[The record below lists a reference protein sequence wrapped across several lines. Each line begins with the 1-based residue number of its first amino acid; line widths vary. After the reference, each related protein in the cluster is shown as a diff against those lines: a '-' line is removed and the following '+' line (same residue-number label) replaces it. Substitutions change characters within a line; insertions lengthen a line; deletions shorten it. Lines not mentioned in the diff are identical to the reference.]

1 MHYENAEQRMND
13 SIKVLSSN
21 LMQVRTGRA
30 NTSVLDDVRV
40 DYYGAPTPL
49 NQIASLSVVEG
60 SQIVVK
66 PYDTNSLKDV
76 EKAIHQAD
84 LGLNPINDG
93 TLVRINIPTLTE
105 EVRKSVVKDVSKLGE
120 EAKVV
125 IRNIRRDANSDI
137 NNDEEYTEDQEH
149 SELKRIQDLT
159 DKFTD
164 HIDDLIAKKS
174 SEVMTI

>member
-1 MHYENAEQRMND
+1 MHYENADQRMKE
-13 SIKVLSSN
+13 SLKVLSSN

-30 NTSVLDDVRV
+30 STSVLDDVRV

-60 SQIVVK
+60 SQIVIK
-66 PYDTNSLKDV
+66 PYDSNSLKDV

-105 EVRKSVVKDVSKLGE
+105 EVRKNIVKDVSKMGE

-125 IRNIRRDANSDI
+125 VRNIRRDANTDVTKA
-137 NNDEEYTEDQEH
+137 DFTEDDEH
-149 SELKRIQDLT
+149 SELKRIQELT
-159 DKFTD
+159 DSYTKK
-164 HIDDLIAKKS
+164 IDELIEKKS
-174 SEVMTI
+174 AEVMTI